1 MNHQDS
7 STRENKRIERRA
19 PKRERR
25 VQGDSCFIARKS
37 GMKRDWEDAASFSP
51 RCSYALCDL
60 LRDAALV
67 ALFFAG

>member
-1 MNHQDS
+1 
-7 STRENKRIERRA
+7 
-19 PKRERR
+19 
-25 VQGDSCFIARKS
+25 
-37 GMKRDWEDAASFSP
+37 MKRDREDAASFSP